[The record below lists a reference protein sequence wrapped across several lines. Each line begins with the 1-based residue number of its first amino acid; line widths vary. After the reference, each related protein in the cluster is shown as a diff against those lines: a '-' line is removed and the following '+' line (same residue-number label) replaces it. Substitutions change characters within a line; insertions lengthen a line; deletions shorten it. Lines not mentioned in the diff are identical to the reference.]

1 MLAASDFSMGW
12 LFPGAMDWVLAHGE
26 PDGGLFLL
34 FLFAPV
40 LAFCYVLLVAAVVRR
55 FVVKRFA
62 WVVGRW
68 RTTRLLP

>member
-1 MLAASDFSMGW
+1 
-12 LFPGAMDWVLAHGE
+12 MDWVLAHCDR
-26 PDGGLFLL
+26 DGGLFLL

-40 LAFCYVLLVAAVVRR
+40 LAFCYVLLVAAVVGRV
-55 FVVKRFA
+55 VVKRMA